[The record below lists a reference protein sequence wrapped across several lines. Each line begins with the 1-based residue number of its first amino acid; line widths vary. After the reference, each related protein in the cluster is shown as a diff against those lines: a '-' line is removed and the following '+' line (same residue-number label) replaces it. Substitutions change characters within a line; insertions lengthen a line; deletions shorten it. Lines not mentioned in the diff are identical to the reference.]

1 MPASSS
7 NLSEFLTLAEKMLG
21 KQAVLH
27 TLPQRF
33 PYERDANFMLA
44 TLPACVVLPSTTTQV
59 QWIVKT
65 CNLLGIPY
73 TARGAGTGL
82 SGGSLAVSEGGVII
96 SFAKMN
102 HLLEIDWEA
111 GCANVQAGLV
121 NAKLNTALAPH
132 GLFYAPDPSSQ
143 SACTFGGNWAENAGG
158 IHCAKYGVTTDHTL
172 SLCWVTP
179 QAEIVWTN
187 PEKTPFAANGLNL
200 RQVLIGSEGTLG
212 LLCEA
217 WVKLLPKPTHIAV
230 ALMAFGSLEAASN
243 AVSAIIQAGINPA
256 ALELIDAL
264 TVQCVNKA
272 FGVGL
277 PETAQ
282 AVLLAELDAFQAEE
296 LAYLLTT
303 LEATIAPFLPLSVET
318 ATHPDRIAK
327 LWKARKGAVAS
338 YGNISPAFYVMDP
351 VIPRSKLAETLT
363 AINAIAEKY
372 ALVIANVFHAGDG
385 NLHPHLMFDP
395 ANAPQ
400 VEAVKQASHEIMHL
414 CVKVGGTL
422 SGEHGIG
429 LEKQGYLS
437 DELSPASIAWM
448 RALQASIAPEGL
460 CNANKILPL
469 KGFCSE
475 GGHGHPPAT
484 STTASGA
491 LGSGGRPLS
500 PAGVAATDMWI

>member
-1 MPASSS
+1 MLSSMPTST
-7 NLSEFLTLAEKMLG
+7 LTQFLTLAEKMLG
-21 KQAVLH
+21 KQAILNS
-27 TLPQRF
+27 LPQRF

-44 TLPACVVLPSTTTQV
+44 TLPACVVLPSTTAQV

-65 CNLLGIPY
+65 CNQLGLSY

-82 SGGSLAVSEGGVII
+82 SGGSLAVSEAGVII

-102 HLLEIDWEA
+102 KLLEINPKE
-111 GCANVQAGLV
+111 GCAKVQAGLV

-179 QAEIVWTN
+179 QAEIVWSN
-187 PEKTPFAANGLNL
+187 APKTTFAPNGLNI
-200 RQVLIGSEGTLG
+200 RQLLIGSEGTLG

-217 WVKLLPKPTHIAV
+217 WVKVLPKPTHVAV
-230 ALMAFGSLEAASN
+230 ALMAFGSLESASQ

-282 AVLLAELDAFQAEE
+282 AVLLAELDAFHPEE
-296 LAYLLTT
+296 LAYLLTA
-303 LEATIAPFLPLSVET
+303 LQSTIESFTPLSVET
-318 ATHPDRIAK
+318 ATSPERIAQ

-363 AINAIAEKY
+363 EINAIAKKY
-372 ALVIANVFHAGDG
+372 DLVIANVFHAGDG
-385 NLHPHLMFDP
+385 NLHPHLMFEPTD
-395 ANAPQ
+395 
-400 VEAVKQASHEIMHL
+400 VEQMERVKQASHEIMHL

-429 LEKQGYLS
+429 LEKQGYLH
-437 DELSPASIAWM
+437 DELSSASIGWM
-448 RALQASIAPEGL
+448 RAVQEAIAPEGL

-475 GGHGHPPAT
+475 GGHSHATPAGN
-484 STTASGA
+484 S
-491 LGSGGRPLS
+491 SGGRPLS
-500 PAGVAATDMWI
+500 PSGLASADLWI

>member
-1 MPASSS
+1 MPTP
-7 NLSEFLTLAEKMLG
+7 LEQFFHLAEQSLG
-21 KQAVLH
+21 KQSVLRS
-27 TLPQRF
+27 LPERF

-44 TLPACVVLPSTTTQV
+44 TLPACIVLPQTTQQV

-65 CNLLGIPY
+65 CNQLGLSY

-82 SGGSLAVSEGGVII
+82 SGGSLAVSEAGVII
-96 SFAKMN
+96 SFAKLN
-102 HLLEIDWEA
+102 QLLEINPEA
-111 GCANVQAGLV
+111 GCAKVQAGLV
-121 NAKLNTALAPH
+121 NAKLNLALAEH

-187 PEKTPFAANGLNL
+187 AHQTPFAPNGLNL
-200 RQVLIGSEGTLG
+200 RQLLVGSEGTLG

-217 WVKLLPKPTHIAV
+217 WVNVLPKPTHVAV
-230 ALMAFGSLEAASN
+230 ALMAFSSLESASQ

-277 PETAQ
+277 PTSAQ
-282 AVLLAELDAFQAEE
+282 AVLLAEVDAFQASE
-296 LAYLLTT
+296 LAYLL
-303 LEATIAPFLPLSVET
+303 EALQSAVEPFVPLSVET
-318 ATHPDRIAK
+318 ATSPERIAQ

-363 AINAIAEKY
+363 EINAIANRY
-372 ALVIANVFHAGDG
+372 NLVIANVFHAGDG

-395 ANAPQ
+395 TDFEQ
-400 VEAVKQASHEIMHL
+400 IDRVKQASHEIMHL

-437 DELSPASIAWM
+437 DELSPASIAMM
-448 RALQASIAPEGL
+448 RAIQQAVAPEGL

-475 GGHGHPPAT
+475 GGHSQGNHHPT
-484 STTASGA
+484 
-491 LGSGGRPLS
+491 GGRPLS
-500 PAGVAATDMWI
+500 PSGLASADLWI